1 MRYNDIDLLNTEGER
16 RNIQQMKATKH
27 NKDFTDLAQMLNSF
41 DIGLS
46 DIDKKMISKA
56 NTMYRDEMKAQ
67 LIVLLKRVFRNV
79 GLSYE
84 VEKAN
89 LKQSQWNTP

>member
-1 MRYNDIDLLNTEGER
+1 MRYNDIDLLNTEGGR
-16 RNIQQMKATKH
+16 RKIQQMKAIEHT
-27 NKDFTDLAQMLNSF
+27 KDFTDLAQMLSSF
-41 DIGLS
+41 DISLS

-56 NTMYRDEMKAQ
+56 NAMYRDEMKAQ
-67 LIVLLKRVFRNV
+67 LAVLLKRVFSNA

-89 LKQSQWNTP
+89 LK

>member
-1 MRYNDIDLLNTEGER
+1 MRYNDIDLLNTEGGR
-16 RNIQQMKATKH
+16 RKIQQMKATKH
-27 NKDFTDLAQMLNSF
+27 NKDFTDLAQMLSSF

-56 NTMYRDEMKAQ
+56 NVMYRDEMKAQ

-89 LKQSQWNTP
+89 LKQSQ

>member
-1 MRYNDIDLLNTEGER
+1 MRYNDIALLNTKGGR
-16 RNIQQMKATKH
+16 HKIQQMKATKH

-56 NTMYRDEMKAQ
+56 NSMYRDEMKAQ

-89 LKQSQWNTP
+89 LK

>member
-27 NKDFTDLAQMLNSF
+27 NKDFTDLAQMLSSF

-46 DIDKKMISKA
+46 NIDKKMISKSSA
-56 NTMYRDEMKAQ
+56 IHRDEMKAQ

-89 LKQSQWNTP
+89 LKQSQ

>member
-1 MRYNDIDLLNTEGER
+1 MRYNDIALLNTKGGR
-16 RNIQQMKATKH
+16 RKIQQMKATKH

-56 NTMYRDEMKAQ
+56 NAMYRDEMKAQ

-89 LKQSQWNTP
+89 LK

>member
-1 MRYNDIDLLNTEGER
+1 MRYNDIDLLNTEGGR
-16 RNIQQMKATKH
+16 RKIQQMKATKH
-27 NKDFTDLAQMLNSF
+27 NKDFTDLAQMLSSF
-41 DIGLS
+41 DVGLS

-56 NTMYRDEMKAQ
+56 NAMYRDEMKSQ
-67 LIVLLKRVFRNV
+67 LAVLLKRVFRNA

-89 LKQSQWNTP
+89 LK

>member
-1 MRYNDIDLLNTEGER
+1 MRYNDIDLLNTEGGR
-16 RNIQQMKATKH
+16 RKIQQMKATKH
-27 NKDFTDLAQMLNSF
+27 NKDFTDLAQMLSSF

-56 NTMYRDEMKAQ
+56 NSMYRDEMKAQ

-89 LKQSQWNTP
+89 LK

>member
-27 NKDFTDLAQMLNSF
+27 NKDFTDLAQMLSSF
-41 DIGLS
+41 DVGLS
-46 DIDKKMISKA
+46 DIDKKMISKSNA
-56 NTMYRDEMKAQ
+56 IHRDEMKAQ
-67 LIVLLKRVFRNV
+67 LIVLLKRVFSNV

-89 LKQSQWNTP
+89 LKQSQ

>member
-1 MRYNDIDLLNTEGER
+1 MRYNDIDLLNTEGGR
-16 RNIQQMKATKH
+16 RKIQQMKATEH
-27 NKDFTDLAQMLNSF
+27 NKDFTDLAQMLSSF

-46 DIDKKMISKA
+46 DIDKKMIHKS
-56 NTMYRDEMKAQ
+56 NVIHRDEMKSQ
-67 LIVLLKRVFRNV
+67 LVVLLKRVFRNV

-89 LKQSQWNTP
+89 LRQSQ

>member
-1 MRYNDIDLLNTEGER
+1 MRYNDIDLLNTESGR
-16 RNIQQMKATKH
+16 RKIQQMKATKH
-27 NKDFTDLAQMLNSF
+27 NKDFTDLAQMLSSF
-41 DIGLS
+41 DVGLS

-56 NTMYRDEMKAQ
+56 NAMYRDEMKSQ
-67 LIVLLKRVFRNV
+67 LAVLLKRVFRNA

-89 LKQSQWNTP
+89 LK

>member
-1 MRYNDIDLLNTEGER
+1 MRYNDIDLLNTEGGR
-16 RNIQQMKATKH
+16 RKIQQMKATKH

-56 NTMYRDEMKAQ
+56 NSMYRDEMKAQ

-89 LKQSQWNTP
+89 LK

>member
-27 NKDFTDLAQMLNSF
+27 NKDFTDLAQMLSSF

-46 DIDKKMISKA
+46 NIDKKMISKSSA
-56 NTMYRDEMKAQ
+56 IHRDEMKAQ
-67 LIVLLKRVFRNV
+67 LIVLLKRVFSNV

-89 LKQSQWNTP
+89 LKQSQ

>member
-16 RNIQQMKATKH
+16 RKIQQMKATKH
-27 NKDFTDLAQMLNSF
+27 NKDFTDLAQMLSSF

-46 DIDKKMISKA
+46 DIDKKMISKS
-56 NTMYRDEMKAQ
+56 NVIHRDEMKAQ
-67 LIVLLKRVFRNV
+67 LIVLLKRVFSNV

-84 VEKAN
+84 VEKAVLLN
-89 LKQSQWNTP
+89 KNKT

>member
-1 MRYNDIDLLNTEGER
+1 MRYNDIDLLNTEVER
-16 RNIQQMKATKH
+16 RKIQQMKATKH
-27 NKDFTDLAQMLNSF
+27 NKDFTDLAQMLSSF

-46 DIDKKMISKA
+46 DIDKKMISKSNA
-56 NTMYRDEMKAQ
+56 IHRNEMKSQ
-67 LIVLLKRVFRNV
+67 LAVLLKRVFRNA

-89 LKQSQWNTP
+89 LK

>member
-1 MRYNDIDLLNTEGER
+1 MRYNDIDLLNTEGGR
-16 RNIQQMKATKH
+16 RKIQQMKATKH
-27 NKDFTDLAQMLNSF
+27 NKDFTDLAQMLSSF

-46 DIDKKMISKA
+46 DIDKKMMSKA
-56 NTMYRDEMKAQ
+56 NSMYRDEMKAQ
-67 LIVLLKRVFRNV
+67 LAVLLKRVFSNA

-89 LKQSQWNTP
+89 LK

>member
-1 MRYNDIDLLNTEGER
+1 MRYNDIDLLNTEGGR
-16 RNIQQMKATKH
+16 RKIQQMKATKH
-27 NKDFTDLAQMLNSF
+27 NKDFTDLAQMLSSF
-41 DIGLS
+41 DVSLS

-56 NTMYRDEMKAQ
+56 NAMYRDEMKSQ
-67 LIVLLKRVFRNV
+67 LAVLLKRVFRNA

-89 LKQSQWNTP
+89 LK

>member
-16 RNIQQMKATKH
+16 RKFQQMKATKH
-27 NKDFTDLAQMLNSF
+27 NKDFTDLAQMLSSF
-41 DIGLS
+41 DVGLS

-56 NTMYRDEMKAQ
+56 NAMYRDEMKAQ

-89 LKQSQWNTP
+89 LKQSQ

>member
-1 MRYNDIDLLNTEGER
+1 MRYNNIDLLNTEGGR
-16 RNIQQMKATKH
+16 RKIQQMKAIEH
-27 NKDFTDLAQMLNSF
+27 NKDFTDLAQMLSSF

-46 DIDKKMISKA
+46 DIDKKMISKS
-56 NTMYRDEMKAQ
+56 NVIHRDDVKSQ
-67 LIVLLKRVFRNV
+67 LDVLLKRVFSNA

-89 LKQSQWNTP
+89 LK

>member
-27 NKDFTDLAQMLNSF
+27 NKDFTDLAQMLSSF

-46 DIDKKMISKA
+46 NIDKKMISKSNA
-56 NTMYRDEMKAQ
+56 IHRDEMKAQ
-67 LIVLLKRVFRNV
+67 LIVLLKRVFSNV

-89 LKQSQWNTP
+89 LKQSQ

>member
-1 MRYNDIDLLNTEGER
+1 MRYNDIDLLNTESGR
-16 RNIQQMKATKH
+16 RKIQQMKATKH
-27 NKDFTDLAQMLNSF
+27 NKDFTDLAQMLSSF

-56 NTMYRDEMKAQ
+56 NAMYRDEMKSQ
-67 LIVLLKRVFRNV
+67 LAVLLKRVFRNA

-89 LKQSQWNTP
+89 LK